1 MTTIGFLELNSIAK
15 GIEAADAML
24 KAAETEL
31 VSAKASCPGKYY
43 ILISG
48 DVAAVKSSIDA
59 GCRVGENYVIDSL
72 VIPRV
77 HPEVVSAINLCTV
90 PKTTNAAGIMEFYS
104 VTASII
110 AADTAVKAANA
121 SIIDLRLGTGIGGKS
136 FVVITGETA
145 EVKSALEAAIGN
157 DKMGGMVL
165 EYVIISNPRQEIF
178 ESLL

>member
-31 VSAKASCPGKYY
+31 IFAKASCPGKYY

-48 DVAAVKSSIDA
+48 EVAAVKSSIDA
-59 GCRVGENYVIDSL
+59 GCQVGGGYVIDNMI
-72 VIPRV
+72 IPRV
-77 HPEVVSAINLCTV
+77 HPEVISAINLCTV
-90 PKTTNAAGIMEFYS
+90 PDTTNAVGVMEFYS

-110 AADTAVKAANA
+110 AADTAVKSAFV
-121 SIIDLRLGTGIGGKS
+121 SIVDIRLGTGIGGKS

-145 EVKSALEAAIGN
+145 AVSSAIDAGINAEN
-157 DKMGGMVL
+157 MQGMVL
-165 EYVIISNPRQEIF
+165 DHVVIPNPRREIF